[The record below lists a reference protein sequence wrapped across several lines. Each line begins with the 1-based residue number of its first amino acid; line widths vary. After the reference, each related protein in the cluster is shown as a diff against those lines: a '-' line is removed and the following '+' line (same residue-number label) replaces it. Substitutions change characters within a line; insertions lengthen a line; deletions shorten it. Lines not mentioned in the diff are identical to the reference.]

1 MVILGDTQGTMNP
14 GDIPLSQD
22 YTLGQH
28 QTLTYTAQVEVGSP
42 IVSSTSHPESD
53 NPGLSMVQ
61 VRGSSCSARQN
72 TDNIGS
78 IITMLIDDQN
88 VDIEEILTEE
98 QYRQDS
104 QLAGQARTLNQGMGP
119 GQTDIQIK
127 EEMPTLSDHLDHTE
141 YSYTPSE
148 YSFHSRHPTRDWN
161 RADQAGQ
168 QHTPVGPTGHCDPH
182 HARQGP
188 MMKQPLAPCSGHE
201 KVNHARD
208 EKYWER
214 RRKNNLA
221 AKKSRD
227 TRRVRENQLRLRV
240 LFLENAN
247 KVLREQMDRK
257 EVEFGEL
264 RERLMAYEKD
274 QNCQMNP

>member
-1 MVILGDTQGTMNP
+1 MVILCDTQGTMNP

-28 QTLTYTAQVEVGSP
+28 QTLTYTTQVEVGSP

-104 QLAGQARTLNQGMGP
+104 QLAGQARTLNQVMGP
-119 GQTDIQIK
+119 GQTDIQ
-127 EEMPTLSDHLDHTE
+127 D
-141 YSYTPSE
+141 
-148 YSFHSRHPTRDWN
+148 
-161 RADQAGQ
+161 RAADKG
-168 QHTPVGPTGHCDPH
+168 
-182 HARQGP
+182 R
-188 MMKQPLAPCSGHE
+188 
-201 KVNHARD
+201 
-208 EKYWER
+208 
-214 RRKNNLA
+214 
-221 AKKSRD
+221 
-227 TRRVRENQLRLRV
+227 
-240 LFLENAN
+240 NAN
-247 KVLREQMDRK
+247 IVRPSRSHRILLHTIRILVSQ
-257 EVEFGEL
+257 
-264 RERLMAYEKD
+264 
-274 QNCQMNP
+274 